1 MTPLIQGLMK
11 PAAYDHP
18 ISSPQLLETHI
29 SWVIL
34 TGEYAYKLK
43 KPVDFGF
50 VDFTTLARRKHF
62 CEEEVRLNHRLAPDL
77 YVNVVPIFGSP
88 ESPRLHGT
96 GEPIEYAV
104 RMRQFPQDDLLPAAL
119 ARQSVP
125 PEAIERFARKISL
138 FHSSARR
145 ANSTDPYGSPELIR
159 DAMTECLAPLQP
171 LATMADSVAELS
183 SWIDLNAKQLAPWF
197 TDRKTSGFVREC
209 HGDLHLGN
217 MVWRNGEI
225 EAFDCLEFN
234 PNLSWTDVVAE
245 IAFTVMDL
253 RERGFASLASRFLNT
268 VCLESG
274 DYAGLHGWKWY
285 VVYRALVRAKVT
297 ALRLQQDDVAAEERA
312 ASKESLAQYVELA
325 RATARTASPG
335 IALMHGFSGSGKSV
349 AARALTEQLPAVVI
363 RSDVERKRLFGMW
376 GTEHDI
382 VLTGDRYAAG
392 ITHRLYR
399 ERLVQCVE
407 AILDAGFLA
416 VVDAASLSRWQRDV
430 FRDLAHQRGVSFR
443 IVSVVADVDTL
454 KQRLMARQTE
464 GNDPSDADIA
474 VLRKQLQSHDPFD
487 DREQRDVILAD
498 STTPEWL
505 DRLVSWIDV

>member
-1 MTPLIQGLMK
+1 
-11 PAAYDHP
+11 
-18 ISSPQLLETHI
+18 
-29 SWVIL
+29 
-34 TGEYAYKLK
+34 
-43 KPVDFGF
+43 
-50 VDFTTLARRKHF
+50 
-62 CEEEVRLNHRLAPDL
+62 
-77 YVNVVPIFGSP
+77 
-88 ESPRLHGT
+88 
-96 GEPIEYAV
+96 
-104 RMRQFPQDDLLPAAL
+104 
-119 ARQSVP
+119 
-125 PEAIERFARKISL
+125 
-138 FHSSARR
+138 
-145 ANSTDPYGSPELIR
+145 
-159 DAMTECLAPLQP
+159 
-171 LATMADSVAELS
+171 
-183 SWIDLNAKQLAPWF
+183 
-197 TDRKTSGFVREC
+197 
-209 HGDLHLGN
+209 